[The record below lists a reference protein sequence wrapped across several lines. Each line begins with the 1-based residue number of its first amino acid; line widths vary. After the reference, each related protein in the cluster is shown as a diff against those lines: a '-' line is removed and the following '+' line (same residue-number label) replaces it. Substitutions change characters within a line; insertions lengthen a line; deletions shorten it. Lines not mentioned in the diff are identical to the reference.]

1 MNIKVK
7 RKVCLKWIAL
17 ILLNLLMPQEAFSQ
31 SMPLIDSNQSP
42 QIVIPAKTPLLLE
55 FSAEVSSKISVI
67 GAPIQ
72 FILAEDLILNEQ
84 VIIPKG
90 TPAMGEVI
98 HAQKSGFGGKGGELI
113 LAARY
118 LLFNDQQIKLRSLKP
133 ISGTYVGKNNT
144 GASFA
149 VGAAAAAV
157 PILGMLAPFI
167 TGGEIVI
174 PLGTRATA
182 LTAVDTTIDVA
193 VAGP

>member
-1 MNIKVK
+1 M
-7 RKVCLKWIAL
+7 KWIAL

-31 SMPLIDSNQSP
+31 SMPLIDSNQSS